1 MDNIDDVTATRRIR
15 TLNDNFRTTFLGGK
29 VFFSQMVAELPL
41 DLKAKAILAVQNF
54 NAFDAANDPHQ
65 QHDFGNFE
73 LAGEKYFFKLDYYS
87 LDMSAGSEDPAD
99 PDVTTRVL
107 TIMHASEY

>member
-1 MDNIDDVTATRRIR
+1 MNNIDDVTATRRIR
-15 TLNDNFRTTFLGGK
+15 TLNDNFRATFLGGK

-54 NAFDAANDPHQ
+54 NAFDTGNDPHQ
-65 QHDFGNFE
+65 EHDFGTFE
-73 LAGEKYFFKLDYYS
+73 LGGEKYFFKLDYYS